1 MTQGLH
7 RADTKTV
14 ENLVTF
20 TYTQPTRNKA
30 NKQAI
35 QHFNQ

>member
-7 RADTKTV
+7 RAETKTV

-30 NKQAI
+30 NKWY
-35 QHFNQ
+35 FWNLNQ